1 MEVSVIIKGQLKLS
15 GVKLGSGTRF
25 NIRNPRISGADLR
38 ILRRG
43 GAGQEFLGGGGG
55 QDPQKGNS
63 VGIFI
68 KTSIPS
74 MHPLHPSLD
83 LIRDLGSD

>member
-15 GVKLGSGTRF
+15 GVKLGSSTRF

-43 GAGQEFLGGGGG
+43 GGVRAGILGGGGQG
-55 QDPQKGNS
+55 PQKGNF

-68 KTSIPS
+68 PTNKIKKLGGVLTPW
-74 MHPLHPSLD
+74 
-83 LIRDLGSD
+83 IRHWI

>member
-15 GVKLGSGTRF
+15 GVKLGCGTRF

-43 GAGQEFLGGGGG
+43 GGQGRNSCGGGGG
-55 QDPQKGNS
+55 GGVRILK
-63 VGIFI
+63 
-68 KTSIPS
+68 KAIPWEFS
-74 MHPLHPSLD
+74 
-83 LIRDLGSD
+83 